1 MFVLWWLCLEGL
13 CVGKA
18 AVIGRGKLCSL
29 FSPFNWV
36 SFLGLEQML
45 LECSS
50 QYLLSD
56 PVECLGYFYFFS
68 RAKKCSLALH
78 HFAAGL
84 KQSLPTREEGW
95 ERPGQAMGC
104 RLAATALALGWW
116 WLMKELC
123 KCRENAGCFV
133 HVTTAAMPW
142 LLAGFPGAV
151 LCPCPYSSARHHGQ
165 SCQTAP
171 GLWENPENPE
181 ISEHPEMMLGRV
193 ESHNVGGDSHQR
205 WDQLRFQLL
214 QGSFSIPAGFPFRL
228 SGPAAAS
235 LGSPCRSIN
244 LLSAVFTL
252 CGGAVLVTNTVLLYQ
267 SLDFGDCKYAGYI
280 TDGSSPVL
288 HFSSFHFLC

>member
-1 MFVLWWLCLEGL
+1 MSGIFLFFLQSQKVLFGSTSLCCRPEAVTAHARGGL
-13 CVGKA
+13 
-18 AVIGRGKLCSL
+18 
-29 FSPFNWV
+29 
-36 SFLGLEQML
+36 
-45 LECSS
+45 
-50 QYLLSD
+50 
-56 PVECLGYFYFFS
+56 
-68 RAKKCSLALH
+68 
-78 HFAAGL
+78 
-84 KQSLPTREEGW
+84 REA
-95 ERPGQAMGC
+95 RPGQAMGC

-123 KCRENAGCFV
+123 KCRDSTGCFV
-133 HVTTAAMPW
+133 HATTAAMPW

-171 GLWENPENPE
+171 GLWENPE

-244 LLSAVFTL
+244 LLCAVFTL
-252 CGGAVLVTNTVLLYQ
+252 CGGAVLVTNTVLLYR